1 MATKFIVDTHALI
14 WFLESNPRLGAAAKA
29 VLDDPASEL
38 VLPVIALAE
47 AVDIV
52 DKRRTKIPTVADLLS
67 DVANDVRL
75 EIQPF
80 TLEILSVSLQART
93 VPEMHDRL
101 IVAAGLALQNQGE
114 QVAILTRDVSITTAA
129 LLPVIWD

>member
-14 WFLESNPRLGAAAKA
+14 WYLESSPRLGNAAKV
-29 VLDDPASEL
+29 VLADPVSEL
-38 VLPVIALAE
+38 VLPLIALAE

-52 DKRRTKIPTVADLLS
+52 DKRRTKIASVADLLS
-67 DVANDVRL
+67 DVAKDSRL
-75 EIQPF
+75 TLQPF
-80 TLEILSVSLQART
+80 NLEILQVSLQARA

-114 QVAILTRDVSITTAA
+114 QVAILTKDVSITTAA

>member
-14 WFLESNPRLGAAAKA
+14 WYLESSPRLGNAAKA
-29 VLDDPASEL
+29 VLADPVSEL
-38 VLPVIALAE
+38 VLPLIALAE

-52 DKRRTKIPTVADLLS
+52 DKRRTKIASVADLLS
-67 DVANDVRL
+67 DIAKDSRL
-75 EIQPF
+75 ALQPF
-80 TLEILSVSLQART
+80 NLEILEVSLQARA

-114 QVAILTRDVSITTAA
+114 QVAILTKDVSITTAA
-129 LLPVIWD
+129 PLPVIWD